1 MKKNKIL
8 PNFCSKNISVKADGF
23 LEVRRCDGH
32 VVQTS
37 EAPDAGR
44 NFCRRRNRS
53 RGRKV
58 LSRHFHRWRF
68 HFGKPT
74 KNGTKHD
81 SGERHSWRWVHQKLN
96 LLIFKEIAK
105 CQNGLPNAEGLFK
118 VVWLLTYLSMYFTK
132 YKCYCADNFFVFVFS
147 LKNQD
152 SQTSKDVPTTN
163 HRYPIHPAS
172 LPCSIFF
179 NCQKNPEKLW
189 FLDFLFLKRPNKCPT
204 MSLTEATERLEGAFL
219 DADAKINNLT
229 AKIDSTFKANDD
241 ENARGPA
248 ELMETLVQ
256 VRFKLFNN
264 WDST

>member
-23 LEVRRCDGH
+23 LEVRRCDSH

-118 VVWLLTYLSMYFTK
+118 VVWLLTYQCTLQ
-132 YKCYCADNFFVFVFS
+132 N
-147 LKNQD
+147 
-152 SQTSKDVPTTN
+152 TN
-163 HRYPIHPAS
+163 VTVQI
-172 LPCSIFF
+172 I
-179 NCQKNPEKLW
+179 
-189 FLDFLFLKRPNKCPT
+189 FLFLFFHWRIKIH
-204 MSLTEATERLEGAFL
+204 RLQRTCL
-219 DADAKINNLT
+219 QQTTDTQSI
-229 AKIDSTFKANDD
+229 
-241 ENARGPA
+241 PPHY
-248 ELMETLVQ
+248 LVQ
-256 VRFKLFNN
+256 FSSIVKKTWKIVIFGFLVPQE
-264 WDST
+264 TE

>member
-23 LEVRRCDGH
+23 LEVRRCDSH

-105 CQNGLPNAEGLFK
+105 WSPECRRIIQSCLT
-118 VVWLLTYLSMYFTK
+118 TYLLINVL
-132 YKCYCADNFFVFVFS
+132 YKIQMLLC
-147 LKNQD
+147 
-152 SQTSKDVPTTN
+152 
-163 HRYPIHPAS
+163 R
-172 LPCSIFF
+172 
-179 NCQKNPEKLW
+179 
-189 FLDFLFLKRPNKCPT
+189 
-204 MSLTEATERLEGAFL
+204 
-219 DADAKINNLT
+219 
-229 AKIDSTFKANDD
+229 
-241 ENARGPA
+241 
-248 ELMETLVQ
+248 
-256 VRFKLFNN
+256 
-264 WDST
+264 